1 MQTADGTVVKIKY
14 EGPAEL
20 VVVDRND
27 EEHTICLPRA
37 FYCPDMHNL
46 LSVKQLMRL
55 DYDVTYSR
63 KRGSRVENDGTVIP
77 IHLHDNL
84 YQVRYRRTPRKAFDA
99 CEHADHDERVA
110 ESARLA
116 DDAERSYVL

>member
-1 MQTADGTVVKIKY
+1 MDSGCTTPILDDSNLFKDLRESDARVQTADGTVAKIKY

-55 DYDVTYSR
+55 DYDVTFSR
-63 KRGSRVENDGTVIP
+63 KRGLRVETDGTVIP
-77 IHLHDNL
+77 LHLHDNL
-84 YQVRYRRTPRKAFDA
+84 YQVRYRRTPRKAFDT
-99 CEHADHDERVA
+99 
-110 ESARLA
+110 
-116 DDAERSYVL
+116 